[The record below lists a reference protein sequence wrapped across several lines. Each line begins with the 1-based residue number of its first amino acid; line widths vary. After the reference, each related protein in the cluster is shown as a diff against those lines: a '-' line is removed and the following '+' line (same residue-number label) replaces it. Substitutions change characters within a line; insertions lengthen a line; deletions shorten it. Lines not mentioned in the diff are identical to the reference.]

1 MRPTKLEI
9 TSPDT
14 VRCVH
19 LLMAINNSEDSIAS
33 FFGVKHS
40 DLVIIYQYTKLKE
53 QKTWM
58 SSITLQ

>member
-53 QKTWM
+53 QKT
-58 SSITLQ
+58 